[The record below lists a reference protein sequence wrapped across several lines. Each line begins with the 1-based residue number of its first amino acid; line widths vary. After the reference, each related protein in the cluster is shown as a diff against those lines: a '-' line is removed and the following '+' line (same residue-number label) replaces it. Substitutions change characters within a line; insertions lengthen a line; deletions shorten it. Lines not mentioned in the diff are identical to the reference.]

1 MSVGWDNDITNHQP
15 TAWSWEKTYSFFKTA
30 MGIRLLYS
38 VAFCFL
44 EVGLV
49 EVKVTQNPRYLVKR
63 TGEKVFLECV
73 QDMDHGRMF
82 WYRQDPGLGLRL
94 IYFSYDIANHEKG
107 DVPDGYSVSR
117 EKKEQFSLIMGS
129 ASTNQTSVYL
139 CASSSSTAQHSH
151 ILSAQKE
158 QTSERRGRNSGLV
171 LAPTAHSCSI
181 EKKGPLR
188 RN

>member
-1 MSVGWDNDITNHQP
+1 MSVGWDNDITDHQP

-30 MGIRLLYS
+30 MGIRLLCT

-49 EVKVTQNPRYLVKR
+49 EVKVTQNPRYLVKKTR
-63 TGEKVFLECV
+63 EKVFLECA
-73 QDMDHGRMF
+73 QDMDHERMF

-94 IYFSYDIANHEKG
+94 IYVSYDVTNDEKG

-117 EKKEQFSLIMGS
+117 EKKEKFSLILES

-158 QTSERRGRNSGLV
+158 QMSERRGPNSGLV
-171 LAPTAHSCSI
+171 LAPMVHLCSI
-181 EKKGPLR
+181 EKSDR
-188 RN
+188 